1 LPYRFNFD
9 SMPQNVRRIATEQIN
24 RAISQLRRK
33 DPAQRDK
40 AVHEARKSIKRLR
53 ALLRLMRPG
62 HENWFQKEN
71 AALRDIGH
79 RLSDLRDATIVLET
93 FDSLTDTPAEQRKL
107 GAIRYTLQ
115 EEKEAKEAKLAE
127 GKPLQ
132 DAAAA
137 LTEVAERVAQWPL
150 DSDGFDA
157 IAAGLK
163 AEYRKGRK
171 AMAKA
176 LKKNDSLLY
185 HDWRKRAKCQL
196 YHIHLLENL
205 ETDSVSALEKQLH
218 SLETALGDDHNL
230 LVLRQHLDSNPHA
243 GAQRKTLRHCIRL
256 IADREAQL
264 RTEAKNLGE
273 KVYTQTPREFVEHL
287 RTEWQ
292 KFCSVAPPK
301 PKPARV
307 PRRQKRTAA

>member
-1 LPYRFNFD
+1 
-9 SMPQNVRRIATEQIN
+9 
-24 RAISQLRRK
+24 
-33 DPAQRDK
+33 
-40 AVHEARKSIKRLR
+40 
-53 ALLRLMRPG
+53 MRPG
-62 HENWFQKEN
+62 HESWFRKEN

-93 FDSLTDTPAEQRKL
+93 FDALTDTPAEQRKL

-115 EEKEAKEAKLAE
+115 AQKEAKEAKLTD

-132 DAAAA
+132 EAAAA
-137 LTEVAERVAQWPL
+137 LEEVAERVRQWPL

-157 IAAGLK
+157 IATGLK
-163 AEYRKGRK
+163 TEYRKGRK

-176 LKKNDSLLY
+176 LKKNDSVLF
-185 HDWRKRAKCQL
+185 HEWRKRAKSQL

-256 IADREAQL
+256 IADRENQL
-264 RTEAKNLGE
+264 RKEAKNLGE
-273 KVYTQTPREFVEHL
+273 IVYAQTPREFVDHL
-287 RTEWQ
+287 RAEWD

-301 PKPARV
+301 PKPARA